1 MKGSRYPHFYSCTAI
16 LICWGL
22 FCGRGWGFGGF
33 GILVLCSCVLV
44 FLCSCVLGVAVF
56 LCPCVFNSIVPE
68 SSYSLTSDANP
79 RFVVP
84 GCGDFGDRYF
94 GTED

>member
-1 MKGSRYPHFYSCTAI
+1 MGGVG
-16 LICWGL
+16 GL
-22 FCGRGWGFGGF
+22 VGLGFW
-33 GILVLCSCVLV
+33 CCVLV

-68 SSYSLTSDANP
+68 SSYSLTLDANP